1 MRLTWGDPC
10 MNQKIKMLTQVSVV
24 ITFVVTTAIYF
35 ALPERIVAHQNLA
48 GVVTR
53 YGNRAEVFIVPIV
66 IAMIKV
72 LYIYFWRWTRSQ
84 AMKRYPG
91 GGGRLNADKV
101 TLISAITVASVFA
114 SISIL
119 VNSYTYATTNNE
131 AFPLMLIGVVFCSML
146 SVLASLA
153 RGGNGWMFAILPL
166 ALLALGLLQTVHLGI
181 LTAIAVLY
189 AIYCCYQLVC
199 YVRLAQ

>member
-1 MRLTWGDPC
+1 MCIRD
-10 MNQKIKMLTQVSVV
+10 S
-24 ITFVVTTAIYF
+24 
-35 ALPERIVAHQNLA
+35 
-48 GVVTR
+48 
-53 YGNRAEVFIVPIV
+53 
-66 IAMIKV
+66 
-72 LYIYFWRWTRSQ
+72 
-84 AMKRYPG
+84 
-91 GGGRLNADKV
+91 
-101 TLISAITVASVFA
+101 
-114 SISIL
+114 
-119 VNSYTYATTNNE
+119 SYTYATTNNE